1 MTKKLGEVIEERPRQ
16 AASLWERV
24 LRQMPA
30 AVAVVDAD
38 TGRVV
43 LASGRAEEGEGPPG
57 LPGPEP
63 GAALRPDGTP
73 YAAEEWPLAR
83 SLRSGETVAGEEVAL
98 RREDGSTA
106 VYLLHTA
113 PVRDAAGRI
122 VAAVALWTEVT
133 GARRAAAEREHLL
146 GREREAREEAVLART
161 VAEAAQLEAQAAD
174 SAKSSFLASMSHEI
188 RTPINAIMGYTDL
201 LDLGLSGPVT
211 EGQHAQLARIRDSS
225 RHLLSLV
232 NEVLDVAKIDAGEME
247 VDREPGRLAD
257 AVDAALD
264 MVRPQAAE
272 RGLELS
278 ERCEGDPDAVF
289 VGDGGRVRQIAANLL
304 SNAVKFTPAGGRVRV
319 SCGVAPHPHG
329 EVFATHAGPWAY
341 LAVEDNGIGIP
352 PEVTAR
358 IFEPFVQ
365 ADAGRTRRAGGT
377 GLGLT
382 ISRKLARLMKGDLTV
397 RSTPGEGSTFTLWL
411 PAADPAEP
419 PAAEPAA
426 GRAAPVRIR
435 GIAGLGMRM
444 LDEVDS
450 VGQSLVVRLRA
461 APPVPHL
468 DAPPRF
474 HAPQP
479 LRRPGH
485 GRGAVPGHPGGV
497 PRRRRRP
504 DAGRQRHPAH
514 HRRPPRHP
522 APPAGVDRGRGAGRL
537 PHPHGGGGGVRAQRR
552 RGRPGR
558 RPRAGALAAA
568 QLHAAGGQHQH
579 PRLPHR
585 PPRRGAPIV
594 AGSVV
599 KSLCTPLALAAPL
612 HRGRGETGPRTTRRH
627 PEERDTMAD
636 IDIEKKKGGMGILPW
651 ILGLLLL
658 GLILWGL
665 TQCGDNEEEAVVV
678 PAADTLTDPAAVA
691 APMPMDTGM
700 AMADTTAM
708 GAAGAAAGALPI
720 AAVLANPGQYGSQAV
735 SGTARVTE
743 VISDRGFWVE
753 DAGQRMFVV
762 IAEPQASEQAV
773 DINAGQTV
781 RLSGQVREG
790 SAAGQVTGLEAE
802 AQRVAQGQPAFLMV
816 NPSEVSVATP

>member
-1 MTKKLGEVIEERPRQ
+1 MTKNFGETIEEHPRQ

-43 LASGRAEEGEGPPG
+43 LASGRAEDGGGPPG
-57 LPGPEP
+57 LLDAP

-73 YAAEEWPLAR
+73 YPEEERPLAR
-83 SLRSGETVAGEEVAL
+83 SLRTGESVVGEEVAL

-113 PVRDAAGRI
+113 PVRDPAGRI

-133 GARRAAAEREHLL
+133 GALRAAAEREHLL

-174 SAKSSFLASMSHEI
+174 TAKSSFIASMSHEI

-201 LDLGLSGPVT
+201 LDLGLSGPVN
-211 EGQHAQLARIRDSS
+211 EAQHAQLARIRDSS

-257 AVDAALD
+257 TVDAALD

-278 ERCEGDPDAVF
+278 ERCEGDPLATF
-289 VGDGGRVRQIAANLL
+289 MGDGGRVRQIAANLL

-352 PEVTAR
+352 PGVTAR

-365 ADAGRTRRAGGT
+365 AEEGRTRRAGGT

-397 RSTPGEGSTFTLWL
+397 RSQPGQGSTFTLWL

-419 PAAEPAA
+419 LATEPAA
-426 GRAAPVRIR
+426 GHAAPVRIR

-450 VGQSLVVRLRA
+450 VCQSFMVRLRA
-461 APPVPHL
+461 APPVTHL
-468 DAPPRF
+468 DVLPDSVVRNHFAALVTDAVQCLVILEESPDDAADLMQDGSAIQRTI
-474 HAPQP
+474 AD
-479 LRRPGH
+479 RH
-485 GRGAVPGHPGGV
+485 GIQRHRLGWTEEGVREDYRILMEEVEACARSAAADVPGAD
-497 PRRRRRP
+497 P
-504 DAGRQRHPAH
+504 DLALSLLRSFMQQA
-514 HRRPPRHP
+514 
-522 APPAGVDRGRGAGRL
+522 VNIS
-537 PHPHGGGGGVRAQRR
+537 VRAFRIARR
-552 RGRPGR
+552 ADERP
-558 RPRAGALAAA
+558 A
-568 QLHAAGGQHQH
+568 
-579 PRLPHR
+579 
-585 PPRRGAPIV
+585 
-594 AGSVV
+594 
-599 KSLCTPLALAAPL
+599 
-612 HRGRGETGPRTTRRH
+612 
-627 PEERDTMAD
+627 
-636 IDIEKKKGGMGILPW
+636 
-651 ILGLLLL
+651 
-658 GLILWGL
+658 
-665 TQCGDNEEEAVVV
+665 
-678 PAADTLTDPAAVA
+678 
-691 APMPMDTGM
+691 
-700 AMADTTAM
+700 
-708 GAAGAAAGALPI
+708 
-720 AAVLANPGQYGSQAV
+720 
-735 SGTARVTE
+735 
-743 VISDRGFWVE
+743 
-753 DAGQRMFVV
+753 
-762 IAEPQASEQAV
+762 
-773 DINAGQTV
+773 
-781 RLSGQVREG
+781 
-790 SAAGQVTGLEAE
+790 
-802 AQRVAQGQPAFLMV
+802 
-816 NPSEVSVATP
+816 